1 MDLISELGAL
11 AFGSRLKR
19 LSENIM
25 RGGEDVYR
33 FYGVDFEPKWFP
45 LFYFLTQKGEAGI
58 MEIAEGLNVTH
69 PAVIQMAKELEKK
82 GLIISKKSAE
92 DARKRNLKI
101 SKKGKNLLPT
111 LEKIWEGIKTMNV
124 QIIESQEHNL
134 LLAVKEIEDTWAE
147 KTYLQRFKEFH
158 NLS

>member
-134 LLAVKEIEDTWAE
+134 LLAMKEIEDTWAE